1 MDVYPTSPSTNP
13 LEGKYAQR
21 ILLVLLDGGEQKKTT
36 LMRNVSKSSSM
47 QVRMDVLEESGLIS
61 VRSDN
66 FDHNTKWVGLTD
78 KGRKVAILLKQVSDI
93 MQE

>member
-1 MDVYPTSPSTNP
+1 
-13 LEGKYAQR
+13 LGGKYAQT
-21 ILLVLLDGGEQKKTT
+21 ILLVLLDSGEQKKTT

-47 QVRMDVLEESGLIS
+47 QVRMDALENSGLIS

-78 KGRKVAILLKQVSDI
+78 RGKDVAVLLKQISDI
-93 MQE
+93 MKE